1 MFPSIFNSI
10 IFDENMD
17 LSACINNEF
26 ISAALTSGE
35 LTVIVPLIKSL
46 VCCDSID
53 EILVTVG
60 YTASTLI
67 SDLKISQKTI
77 EHWQEIG
84 FSEYEK
90 YSLVFM
96 ITANELFALRYKTCQ
111 VDGRDYFSSD
121 SHSEVCPACAIEMY
135 KYFFPL

>member
-1 MFPSIFNSI
+1 MFPEIFNAI

-17 LSACINNEF
+17 LTACINNEF
-26 ISAALTSGE
+26 ISAALTANE

-46 VCCDSID
+46 VSCDSVD
-53 EILVTVG
+53 EILMTAG
-60 YTASTLI
+60 YTASTLM

-77 EHWQEIG
+77 EKWQEKG

-90 YSLVFM
+90 YSLIFM
-96 ITANELFALRYKTCQ
+96 IISHELFHLRYKTCQ

-121 SHSEVCPACAIEMY
+121 PFNDVCPQCAMEMY
-135 KYFFPL
+135 KYFFPF

>member
-17 LSACINNEF
+17 LTACINNEF
-26 ISAALTSGE
+26 ISAALTAQE

-46 VCCDSID
+46 VGCDSIS
-53 EILVTVG
+53 EILMTAG
-60 YTASTLI
+60 YTASTLM
-67 SDLKISQKTI
+67 SDLKISLKTI
-77 EHWQEIG
+77 EEWERRG

-90 YSLVFM
+90 YSLIFM
-96 ITANELFALRYKTCQ
+96 ITAHELFHQRYKTCQ

-121 SHSEVCPACAIEMY
+121 PISDVCPACAIEMY
-135 KYFFPL
+135 KYFFPF